1 MVLLTQWDWSTP
13 TGREAT
19 EDCSSGDVHLGACSV
34 GHHPCVVRALMWPC
48 VGIDLG
54 PTWTMG
60 MMALDRGVSQMLFSP
75 GHQHRS
81 TVVSCPRCT
90 FIVELDPL
98 QCYGG
103 NLDATWPNR
112 LMGMPTKSTIAK
124 ARLVL
129 TARASFPSRC
139 SVGAEFTKPVV
150 GCNTMVCTAA
160 RRDLSFSFLV
170 VGPGGSAVVSVP
182 SEHWDH
188 PQVCAL
194 KVPLEPTGEA
204 AGEEEAAVGVV
215 RSPT

>member
-1 MVLLTQWDWSTP
+1 MV
-13 TGREAT
+13 EAGGIGAHPLGEKPLRIAPLGMFT
-19 EDCSSGDVHLGACSV
+19 SGCALCVTFMPCASSRVTLV
-34 GHHPCVVRALMWPC
+34 GTA
-48 VGIDLG
+48 LG
-54 PTWTMG
+54 PTLTMG
-60 MMALDRGVSQMLFSP
+60 MMGHGPGVSQMLFSP

-170 VGPGGSAVVSVP
+170 VGPRGSAVVSVP
-182 SEHWDH
+182 SEH
-188 PQVCAL
+188 
-194 KVPLEPTGEA
+194 
-204 AGEEEAAVGVV
+204 
-215 RSPT
+215 